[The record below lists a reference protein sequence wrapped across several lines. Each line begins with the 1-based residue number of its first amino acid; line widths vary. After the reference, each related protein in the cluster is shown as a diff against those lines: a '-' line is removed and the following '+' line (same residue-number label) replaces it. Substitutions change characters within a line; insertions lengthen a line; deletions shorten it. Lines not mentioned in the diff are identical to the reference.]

1 MKKISV
7 FRALITILSTAA
19 FTALFLLYFSANQSL
34 TFQVERSN
42 PEESEIHPTLLPND
56 QNRIGI
62 VAGHWGFD
70 SGHVCA
76 PELNNLREVDVNLR
90 IATYLRDI
98 LTQRGYTV
106 DLLREFDPALTDYVG
121 LALLA
126 IHSDSCDYI
135 NGNATGFKV
144 SSVGA
149 VAYPAEAKNLLDCIE
164 DRFAHLTGAKFAGNL
179 VSSDSEL
186 FYDYAMVDPYT
197 TAAVIE
203 PGFLNLDYRFLT
215 EKTELAARGIA
226 DGIVCYVRNEAAKPK
241 QAQTYIQSAYST
253 HFFGEAAENATQ
265 YILPGIPGITDQ
277 P

>member
-1 MKKISV
+1 MKKISPL
-7 FRALITILSTAA
+7 RALFTILSTAA
-19 FTALFLLYFSANQSL
+19 FTALFLLYFSANQPLIQPSDRANPSL
-34 TFQVERSN
+34 NE
-42 PEESEIHPTLLPND
+42 PHPTLLPND

-70 SGHVCA
+70 SGHVCP

-106 DLLREFDPALTDYVG
+106 DLLREFDPALTDYVA
-121 LALLA
+121 LALIA
-126 IHSDSCDYI
+126 IHADSCEYI
-135 NGNATGFKV
+135 SGNATGFKI
-144 SSVGA
+144 SSVGV
-149 VAYPAEAKNLLDCIE
+149 VAYPAEAKKMLDCME
-164 DRFAHLTGAKFAGNL
+164 DRFAHVTGAKFAGNL
-179 VSSDSEL
+179 VSSDSEP
-186 FYDYAMVDPYT
+186 FYDYSMVDSYT

-203 PGFLNLDYRFLT
+203 PGFMNLDYRFLT

-226 DGIVCYVRNEAAKPK
+226 DGLICYIRNEAAKPK

-253 HFFGEAAENATQ
+253 HFFDESAGHATQ
-265 YILPGIPGITDQ
+265 FILPGIPGITDK

>member
-1 MKKISV
+1 MKKISAI
-7 FRALITILSTAA
+7 RALITILSTAS

-34 TFQVERSN
+34 VIPGVQSN
-42 PEESEIHPTLLPND
+42 TAPEEIHPALLPND

-62 VAGHWGFD
+62 VSGHWGFD

-76 PELNNLREVDVNLR
+76 PELNSLREVDVNLR

-121 LALLA
+121 LAVLA
-126 IHSDSCDYI
+126 IHTDSCDYI

-144 SSVGA
+144 SSIGA
-149 VAYPAEAKNLLDCIE
+149 VAYPTEAENLLDCLE
-164 DRFAHLTGAKFAGNL
+164 DRFAHITGANFAGNL
-179 VSSDSEL
+179 VSSDAEP
-186 FYDYAMVDPYT
+186 FYDYSMLDPYT

-215 EKTELAARGIA
+215 EKTELIARGIA

-241 QAQTYIQSAYST
+241 RAQTYIQSAYST
-253 HFFGEAAENATQ
+253 HFFGEAVENATQ